1 MSDSLRSHG
10 LGSVALPGSSIHG
23 ILQARILE
31 WVAISSS
38 RRSSWPRNWTQ
49 VSRISCIANRFFT
62 TVPPGKPLRNETLIP
77 WAAGNAAGRWPST
90 VSPLWG
96 SPLLKTT
103 TLPYPR
109 SLLLKI
115 AHISQLSTA
124 LRGRLFSLFSLPGL
138 VFQITTWLLPWHIQ
152 ASAQMSPHQKGFSW
166 VLFLK

>member
-1 MSDSLRSHG
+1 MLAGMCHPDGTCVCVCVCVRMRALVVSDSLRSHG

-38 RRSSWPRNWTQ
+38 RRSSWPRDWTQ

-77 WAAGNAAGRWPST
+77 WAAGNAARRWPST

-103 TLPYPR
+103 ALPQ
-109 SLLLKI
+109 
-115 AHISQLSTA
+115 ISPSED
-124 LRGRLFSLFSLPGL
+124 
-138 VFQITTWLLPWHIQ
+138 
-152 ASAQMSPHQKGFSW
+152 SPHLPTQHSSKG
-166 VLFLK
+166 